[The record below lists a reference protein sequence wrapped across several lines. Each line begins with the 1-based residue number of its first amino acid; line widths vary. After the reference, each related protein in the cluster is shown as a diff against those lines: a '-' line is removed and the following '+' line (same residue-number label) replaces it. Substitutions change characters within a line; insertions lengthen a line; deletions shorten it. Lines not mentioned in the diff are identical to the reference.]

1 MTLTSRRRLR
11 RGESV
16 WAGDTGTTVFS
27 APLPTTVMA
36 DVIVVGAGI
45 SGALVTR
52 ALRASGRDVVM
63 VDRKRPIMGSTMAST
78 ALLQYELDLPLH
90 RLAERIGWSRA
101 ARAWRRSARAVQ
113 ELGDIVRID
122 RLRCQFAARDSLYVA
137 GTQYGHRALAHEAVA
152 RERAGLRATFLNG
165 SAVRAVYG
173 VNRTGAIVGH
183 GAAVAHP
190 ARLTAGLLRRA
201 VSDGVRLYHDANV
214 IDVDPVRGGV
224 LLSTDDGRVLIA
236 NHVVFCC
243 GYQVPRLVPPRSHRI
258 RSTWALAAEA
268 RGVLPSW
275 LRHTVVWEASDP
287 YLYLRTLPDGSVV
300 AGGRDERDGSA
311 HADVQALFPKARLL
325 RDDVEALL
333 PGLALRVTHRWAGA
347 FGESPSSLPLIDR
360 LPGHSRAWVVAGFGG
375 NGITFSV
382 VASQIVAAA
391 LRGERDPDASLF
403 TLDAHLG

>member
-1 MTLTSRRRLR
+1 MNTDRAMGAWTQVKGKMKEQWGKLTDDELDQMEGKWEQLRSDPAALRRSKGQGRGRAQSLSRSDERRAPLPTTAGHTSGLTQRQPMTLTSRRRLR

-173 VNRTGAIVGH
+173 VNRTGPLSGMV
-183 GAAVAHP
+183 
-190 ARLTAGLLRRA
+190 RR
-201 VSDGVRLYHDANV
+201 SPTRPDSRPD
-214 IDVDPVRGGV
+214 
-224 LLSTDDGRVLIA
+224 
-236 NHVVFCC
+236 CC
-243 GYQVPRLVPPRSHRI
+243 VERSR
-258 RSTWALAAEA
+258 
-268 RGVLPSW
+268 
-275 LRHTVVWEASDP
+275 TVC
-287 YLYLRTLPDGSVV
+287 GS
-300 AGGRDERDGSA
+300 
-311 HADVQALFPKARLL
+311 
-325 RDDVEALL
+325 
-333 PGLALRVTHRWAGA
+333 
-347 FGESPSSLPLIDR
+347 
-360 LPGHSRAWVVAGFGG
+360 
-375 NGITFSV
+375 ITM
-382 VASQIVAAA
+382 
-391 LRGERDPDASLF
+391 P
-403 TLDAHLG
+403 T